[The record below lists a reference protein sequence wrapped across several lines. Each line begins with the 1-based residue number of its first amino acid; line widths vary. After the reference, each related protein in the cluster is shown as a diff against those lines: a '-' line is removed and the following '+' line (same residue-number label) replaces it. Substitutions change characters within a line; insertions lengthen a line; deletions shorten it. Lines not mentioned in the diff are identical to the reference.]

1 MKKFSNGNI
10 HIGIKLKVI
19 EWPPIHIEDSH
30 LQKRAYTSC
39 ERPKYRLFGNLP
51 EKLKLLCLRA
61 YKMKNIDFR
70 PTHVFKSLFSIK
82 LSLK

>member
-1 MKKFSNGNI
+1 MIIDPLFTLNI
-10 HIGIKLKVI
+10 HI
-19 EWPPIHIEDSH
+19 
-30 LQKRAYTSC
+30 KRKRMYTSC

-82 LSLK
+82 LSLN

>member
-1 MKKFSNGNI
+1 M
-10 HIGIKLKVI
+10 
-19 EWPPIHIEDSH
+19 
-30 LQKRAYTSC
+30 YTSC
-39 ERPKYRLFGNLP
+39 ETPKYRLFGNLP